1 MFAWIKQHLPGS
13 PKTQTILLAILIAV
27 IVAAL
32 IFGLYPAIY
41 HWREASV
48 GIN

>member
-1 MFAWIKQHLPGS
+1 MFAWLKSHLPGS
-13 PKTQTILLAILIAV
+13 PTTQTVLLVLIIAAL
-27 IVAAL
+27 VAAL
-32 IFGLYPAIY
+32 IFGVYPAIY